1 MTACSARHGGGVVD
15 ESAVSTRSIVQE
27 GCQKNKERNDGV
39 TTMQI
44 YVLAHRRS
52 VFGLRK
58 HTLDSFYLFRRQKRV
73 MFDQPAARLNNNL
86 FVALSVAQTLKV
98 QNDPVVKPTVR

>member
-1 MTACSARHGGGVVD
+1 
-15 ESAVSTRSIVQE
+15 
-27 GCQKNKERNDGV
+27 
-39 TTMQI
+39 MQI
-44 YVLAHRRS
+44 LVVAHRRS

-86 FVALSVAQTLKV
+86 CVALPVAQSLKV
-98 QNDPVVKPTVR
+98 QNDLMLSPLSDECRHTATMR